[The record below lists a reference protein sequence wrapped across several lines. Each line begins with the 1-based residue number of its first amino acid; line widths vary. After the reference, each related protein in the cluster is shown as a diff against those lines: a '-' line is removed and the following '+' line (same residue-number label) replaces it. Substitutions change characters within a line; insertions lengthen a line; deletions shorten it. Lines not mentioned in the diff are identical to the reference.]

1 MKVHILDDWHDT
13 LRHLPSFARLAGH
26 EVTVWNDHV
35 TDVDQLAARLA
46 DAEVLILFRERT
58 PIRAELLDR
67 LPRLKLIAM
76 RGAYPHVDV
85 AACTRRGILFC
96 SNTRAEGA
104 SIGTAELTFALVL
117 AAARQLPQQMAS
129 LKAGRWQLA
138 PGQRLMGRTFG
149 IWGYGRIGRQVATYA
164 RAFGMKVVWWGSEAG
179 RARAAFDGET
189 VAASREA
196 FFAES
201 DVVSLHVR
209 LVPATRGLVRRDD
222 LLRMKPTAIFVNTAR
237 AALVE
242 PGALLAALAA
252 GRPGRVAVDVFE
264 QEPLTDPTDPL
275 INHPNVIATP
285 HIGFVTEEDLDQQFA
300 DVYEL
305 VQAFAAGRPI
315 WVVNPEVLA
324 S

>member
-1 MKVHILDDWHDT
+1 M
-13 LRHLPSFARLAGH
+13 
-26 EVTVWNDHV
+26 VWNDHV
-35 TDVDQLAARLA
+35 TDFDQLAARLA

-58 PIRAELLDR
+58 PIRGELLDR

-76 RGAYPHVDV
+76 RGVYPYVDV

-117 AAARQLPQQMAS
+117 AAARQLPQQMA
-129 LKAGRWQLA
+129 
-138 PGQRLMGRTFG
+138 
-149 IWGYGRIGRQVATYA
+149 WGYGRIGRQVASYA
-164 RAFGMKVVWWGSEAG
+164 RAFGMRVVWWGSQAG
-179 RARAAFDGET
+179 RARAAADGDT
-189 VAASREA
+189 VASSREA
-196 FFAES
+196 LFAES

-209 LVPATRGLVRRDD
+209 LVPAARGLVRRED

-242 PGALLAALAA
+242 PGALLDVLAA

-264 QEPLTDPTDPL
+264 HEPLTDPTDPL

-285 HIGFVTEEDLDQQFA
+285 HIGSVTEEDLDQQVA

-305 VQAFAAGRPI
+305 V
-315 WVVNPEVLA
+315 
-324 S
+324 